1 MTKPESKPILNEMA
15 VTAPANPVS
24 EPRQAASTPPVPAPV
39 DGAPVSKPAAQRPA
53 SPHAAAPSS
62 TNPATANSVVNLM
75 TNPTFKGF
83 DDLAT
88 FGQANFDALVQANA
102 LFTKGVEEFSKEI
115 AGAARLSL
123 ETSAAAAR
131 AAFAA
136 KTVKDVIEVQTD
148 FTKTSFEK
156 LVANWARFGELG
168 VKLATDTASP
178 LAARANA
185 VAAIVVPSAR

>member
-1 MTKPESKPILNEMA
+1 
-15 VTAPANPVS
+15 
-24 EPRQAASTPPVPAPV
+24 
-39 DGAPVSKPAAQRPA
+39 
-53 SPHAAAPSS
+53 
-62 TNPATANSVVNLM
+62 M

-115 AGAARLSL
+115 AGAARTSL

-168 VKLATDTASP
+168 MKLATDAASP

-185 VAAIVVPSAR
+185 VAAIVAPSAR